1 MLLKICASQI
11 KFGLNLNFTFPLL
24 ALFSQLVTHPNLL
37 LNSHIVV
44 SLEFKVKMADHS
56 RPIKTAFD
64 IDEALVRNKK

>member
-44 SLEFKVKMADHS
+44 SLECEVEMADHS
-56 RPIKTAFD
+56 RPITTAFD
-64 IDEALVRNKK
+64 MHEVLA